1 VDASAISSRL
11 IGSFIVEKGLITE
24 EQLERA
30 LEEQQATG
38 RLLGEILVE
47 RFSVTREALES
58 ALETQRAAN
67 EAAGTQEDSYA
78 NAAVRELQAMLD
90 AWGGEA
96 EPPKKPIGQIFVERG
111 FISSE
116 QLEDALEEQKW
127 SGRKL
132 GEILMSSGNI
142 SRLRLWDALEEQA
155 ASFDTGTPAA
165 AEPQAPAA
173 EPSSLLSETETAS
186 LRGALDTLA
195 AQVAELGAPDESWK
209 PELQAATER
218 LAERLERLEQESVLP
233 PTGGQELDDLRAELA
248 ALAARL
254 DDLPAPSEDWRDAV
268 AALAARV
275 DELGSE
281 DDSTDHVSALT
292 ERLDALATAL
302 ATQSERVSEAV
313 ATTASKEQTDAL
325 RAELDSLQHRIE
337 QLPSPTGD
345 VELLIE
351 RVDQLDHV
359 RHDVEELRAA
369 IAALPAPTG
378 DLDALDE
385 RLARLTETVDAHVD
399 RFSTN
404 LAGAATREQADA
416 LRHELDG
423 LRNRIDDLPVVSG
436 DLELLAERID
446 RLDHLR
452 REVDEVRAAVAAIS
466 APTGD
471 LEALEER
478 VAGLTDTV
486 NAQVERFSA
495 NLAGAATR
503 EQTDALRHELDG
515 LRNRIDDLPV
525 LTGDLAAL
533 VQRVDHLD
541 QVRGEISELRA
552 ALAALPTPTGDLD
565 AVEER
570 VDRLAENV
578 GAHVDRFSA
587 RLAETAT
594 REQADA
600 LRRELD
606 NLRETVG
613 SLPEPTG
620 WHDPLSQLGAR
631 VDDLAAGSNEARDAL
646 EHLNAQL
653 DRLSSDLGGA
663 ASVELVSSLRHDLEQ
678 LRQSFESAPDD
689 AEWREAVAVIAHR
702 VDDIADDSSGAR
714 DTLGHL
720 TAQLD
725 RLSAEL
731 AAAASVD
738 LVDTLRHDLEQLRR
752 SFESAP
758 DANEWRE
765 AVTVIAHHVDEL
777 SERKDDWRGE
787 VDRLSGRVEELAGRF
802 ADTADAGRV
811 EALRGE
817 LDGLREAIET
827 IPLPSDEWRHAVAA
841 LAVQFDDARASSE
854 EWRGAVAALA
864 VRLDDI
870 AEPSHEWR
878 AELTPQLDRLRE
890 RVGSLEHGLA
900 ATAPAGA
907 VDALTDR
914 LEEIAQRLEKNE
926 RRLEK
931 LARRAD
937 ELAPLH
943 RVEGLIDAIADTAGK
958 QSAIHERLDGLD
970 TALSE
975 ARVRADAMEP
985 FTGRVRELE
994 HRVASLR
1001 DELAE
1006 AAAEQSSSHAQE
1018 LDAVRGELAEQGR
1031 RSREA
1036 VEAREAENTAVQ
1048 ARLAHVEVSL
1058 TDANTRVAAL
1068 EPLQARLNELELT
1081 LAEATSAEA
1090 AARKSDLN
1098 AVRSEIAALG
1108 GELALNLA
1116 QLQERDEQDEA
1127 ATRATAQAIRDGLA
1141 ELGRRLT
1148 ASEEAYLESGRG
1160 LRRSIEGLGLAISAA
1175 DGHLGRSLEE
1185 GGQTA
1190 YVAFVT
1196 TDDGYRV
1203 VDCEGAP
1210 PFLGQ
1215 VIELPGHEG
1224 TMLRVARLGRSPL
1237 PFDDRPCAYLEP
1249 VSSATG

>member
-1 VDASAISSRL
+1 
-11 IGSFIVEKGLITE
+11 
-24 EQLERA
+24 
-30 LEEQQATG
+30 
-38 RLLGEILVE
+38 
-47 RFSVTREALES
+47 
-58 ALETQRAAN
+58 
-67 EAAGTQEDSYA
+67 
-78 NAAVRELQAMLD
+78 MP
-90 AWGGEA
+90 WGGAE

-111 FISSE
+111 FITSD

-132 GEILMSSGNI
+132 GEILMARGNV

-155 ASFDTGTPAA
+155 ASFDTGSPADA
-165 AEPQAPAA
+165 TPQA
-173 EPSSLLSETETAS
+173 EREQPSSLLSETETAG
-186 LRGALDTLA
+186 LRAALDTLA

-209 PELQAATER
+209 SELQVVTER
-218 LAERLERLEQESVLP
+218 LGARLERLEQESTAPRTASPEIDALR
-233 PTGGQELDDLRAELA
+233 GQLA
-248 ALAARL
+248 ALAARI
-254 DDLPAPSEDWRDAV
+254 DALPAPSDEWRDAV
-268 AALAARV
+268 AAIAARV
-275 DELGSE
+275 DELS
-281 DDSTDHVSALT
+281 DDTHGADDVSALT
-292 ERLDALATAL
+292 DRLDGLAAALATE
-302 ATQSERVSEAV
+302 SERVSEAV
-313 ATTASKEQTDAL
+313 AAAASKEQTDTL
-325 RAELDSLQHRIE
+325 RLELDSLQHRFE
-337 QLPSPTGD
+337 QLPRPTGD
-345 VELLIE
+345 LELLTD
-351 RVDQLDHV
+351 RVDRLDDL
-359 RHDVEELRAA
+359 RREVEELRAA
-369 IAALPAPTG
+369 VAVLPAPTG
-378 DLDALDE
+378 DLDALDQ
-385 RLARLTETVDAHVD
+385 RLGRLTDTVNAHVD
-399 RFSTN
+399 RFSAN
-404 LAGAATREQADA
+404 LAETATREQTDA

-423 LRNRIDDLPVVSG
+423 LRNRIDDLPALSG
-436 DLELLAERID
+436 DLELITERID

-452 REVDEVRAAVAAIS
+452 REVEELRATVGALP

-471 LEALEER
+471 LDALEER
-478 VAGLTDTV
+478 IASLTGSV
-486 NAQVERFSA
+486 NAQVDRFSA
-495 NLAGAATR
+495 NLAGTATR

-552 ALAALPTPTGDLD
+552 AIATVPVPTGDL
-565 AVEER
+565 EER
-570 VDRLAENV
+570 LDRLAQNV
-578 GAHVDRFSA
+578 GVHVDRFSA

-606 NLRETVG
+606 GLRETLG

-620 WHDPLSQLGAR
+620 WHDPVSQLGSR
-631 VDDLAAGSNEARDAL
+631 VDDLATGSHEARDAL
-646 EHLNAQL
+646 GQL
-653 DRLSSDLGGA
+653 SDRFDRLAADLSGA
-663 ASVELVSSLRHDLEQ
+663 ASVDVADSLRHDLEQ
-678 LRQSFESAPDD
+678 LRHAF
-689 AEWREAVAVIAHR
+689 
-702 VDDIADDSSGAR
+702 DSS
-714 DTLGHL
+714 
-720 TAQLD
+720 
-725 RLSAEL
+725 
-731 AAAASVD
+731 
-738 LVDTLRHDLEQLRR
+738 
-752 SFESAP
+752 P
-758 DANEWRE
+758 DPNEWRE
-765 AVTVIAHHVDEL
+765 AVTVIAHRVDEL
-777 SERKDDWRGE
+777 SETRDGWRGE
-787 VDRLSGRVEELAGRF
+787 VDRLAGHVEELAGRF

-817 LDGLREAIET
+817 LDGLRSVIES
-827 IPLPSDEWRHAVAA
+827 IPVPSDEWRHAVAT
-841 LAVQFDDARASSE
+841 LAVQFDDVRATSD

-864 VRLDDI
+864 VRLDAL

-890 RVGSLEHGLA
+890 RVARLEHDLA
-900 ATAPAGA
+900 GTAPAGA
-907 VDALTDR
+907 VEALTDR
-914 LEEIAQRLEKNE
+914 LEDIAQRLEKNE

-931 LARRAD
+931 LARRAE

-970 TALSE
+970 ATLSE
-975 ARVRADAMEP
+975 TRTRTEAMEP
-985 FTGRVRELE
+985 FAGRVRELE
-994 HRVASLR
+994 HRLSGLR

-1006 AAAEQSSSHAQE
+1006 AAADQSASHAQALE
-1018 LDAVRGELAEQGR
+1018 AMRDELAEQSR
-1031 RSREA
+1031 RTREA
-1036 VEAREAENTAVQ
+1036 AEARDAENGAVQ
-1048 ARLAHVEVSL
+1048 ARLTHVEVSL

-1081 LAEATSAEA
+1081 LAEATSGEA

-1108 GELALNLA
+1108 GELAKSLA
-1116 QLQERDEQDEA
+1116 QINERDEQDDA

-1175 DGHLGRSLEE
+1175 DGHLARSLEE

-1196 TDDGYRV
+1196 TDEGYRV

>member
-24 EQLERA
+24 EQLELA
-30 LEEQQATG
+30 LDEQQSTG

-47 RFSVTREALES
+47 RFGVTRAALES

-90 AWGGEA
+90 AWGASE

-111 FISSE
+111 FITSD

-155 ASFDTGTPAA
+155 ASFDTGAPAT
-165 AEPQAPAA
+165 AEPQAPL
-173 EPSSLLSETETAS
+173 EQPSSLLSENELAS
-186 LRGALDTLA
+186 LRAALDTLS
-195 AQVAELGAPDESWK
+195 AQVAELGSPDESWK
-209 PELQAATER
+209 SELQAATER
-218 LAERLERLEQESVLP
+218 LGARLERLEQETTAPASASPEV
-233 PTGGQELDDLRAELA
+233 DDLREELA
-248 ALAARL
+248 RLTARL
-254 DDLPAPSEDWRDAV
+254 DALPTPSDEWRDAV
-268 AALAARV
+268 AEIAVRV
-275 DELGSE
+275 DELARE
-281 DDSTDHVSALT
+281 DDPGDRVSALT
-292 ERLDALATAL
+292 ERLDALAAAL

-313 ATTASKEQTDAL
+313 ATAASKEQTDAL
-325 RAELDSLQHRIE
+325 RHELDSLQHRIDE
-337 QLPSPTGD
+337 LPSPTGD
-345 VELLIE
+345 LELLNQ

-359 RHDVEELRAA
+359 RRDVEELRAVV
-369 IAALPAPTG
+369 AALPAPTG
-378 DLDALDE
+378 DLDALDQ
-385 RLARLTETVDAHVD
+385 RLALLTETVNAHVE
-399 RFSTN
+399 RFSAN
-404 LAGAATREQADA
+404 LAGTATREQTDA
-416 LRHELDG
+416 LRSELDG
-423 LRNRIDDLPVVSG
+423 LRNRIDDLPVVGG
-436 DLELLAERID
+436 DLELLAERVD

-452 REVDEVRAAVAAIS
+452 REVEDVRAAVAALP

-471 LEALEER
+471 LEALEDR
-478 VAGLTDTV
+478 IAGLTETV

-503 EQTDALRHELDG
+503 EQTDALRNELDG

-552 ALAALPTPTGDLD
+552 ALVNLPAPTGDLD

-570 VDRLAENV
+570 IDRLTENV

-594 REQADA
+594 LEQADA

-606 NLRETVG
+606 HLRETVG

-631 VDDLAAGSNEARDAL
+631 VDELASGSHDA
-646 EHLNAQL
+646 
-653 DRLSSDLGGA
+653 
-663 ASVELVSSLRHDLEQ
+663 
-678 LRQSFESAPDD
+678 
-689 AEWREAVAVIAHR
+689 REALA
-702 VDDIADDSSGAR
+702 
-714 DTLGHL
+714 HL

-731 AAAASVD
+731 EAAASVD
-738 LVDTLRHDLEQLRR
+738 VVDSLRHDLEQLRR

-777 SERKDDWRGE
+777 SARRDDWRGE
-787 VDRLSGRVEELAGRF
+787 VDRIAVRVEELAGRF
-802 ADTADAGRV
+802 ADTADIGRV

-817 LDGLREAIET
+817 LDGLRGVVEA

-841 LAVQFDDARASSE
+841 LAVQFDDARASSD

-864 VRLDDI
+864 VRLDGLN
-870 AEPSHEWR
+870 EPSHEWR

-890 RVGSLEHGLA
+890 RVGTLEHDLSG
-900 ATAPAGA
+900 TAPAGA
-907 VDALTDR
+907 VEALTDR
-914 LEEIAQRLEKNE
+914 LDDIAQRLEKNE

-931 LARRAD
+931 LARRAE

-958 QSAIHERLDGLD
+958 QSAIHERLDALD
-970 TALSE
+970 ATLSE
-975 ARVRADAMEP
+975 TRTRTEAMES
-985 FTGRVRELE
+985 FAGRVRELE
-994 HRVASLR
+994 HRVSSLR

-1006 AAAEQSSSHAQE
+1006 AAADQSSSHAEALQ
-1018 LDAVRGELAEQGR
+1018 AVRDELAEHGR
-1031 RSREA
+1031 RTRDA
-1036 VEAREAENTAVQ
+1036 ADARDAENTAVQ
-1048 ARLAHVEVSL
+1048 ARLTQVEVSL
-1058 TDANTRVAAL
+1058 TDANTRVSAL
-1068 EPLQARLNELELT
+1068 EPLQARLNELELS

-1090 AARKSDLN
+1090 AARRSDLN

-1108 GELALNLA
+1108 GELAKSLA
-1116 QLQERDEQDEA
+1116 QLQERDEQDDA

-1196 TDDGYRV
+1196 TEDGYRV